1 MVTVTP
7 KASGRRWNGFAKGQ
21 NKMTQKSLSDQFFD
35 IAAIQSEKPFLYE
48 KRHGVWQGQTYGDV
62 ANSVLRAAGMLRMLG
77 VNKGDR
83 VVIGAENGINWAVAD
98 LAIMT
103 LGALVVPSYST
114 NTMDDHLHV
123 LTDSGAVLAIT
134 SSGALAEKMAEAAEK
149 ATTCKTLICF
159 EDIALKTP
167 TSTLTVTSWDKALD
181 KVDISISGDVRETLD
196 PDDLSCLIYTSGTG
210 GLPKG
215 VMLTHRSI
223 STNVE
228 DVRQMLERADLVKG
242 QRFLSLLPLSHS
254 YEHTGGL
261 HLPVRMGAEIWY
273 CESVD
278 QVSSN
283 LQEAKPTL
291 MIAVPRLYEVLY
303 DRIERGLKA
312 KGGLSEKLFRKAVA
326 LGLKKLDGGRL
337 SLAEKITDRILE
349 RLVRAKVRQRLGG
362 RLRYFCSGG
371 APLNPDIGRFFLA
384 IGVGILQGYGQ
395 TEASPVISLNP
406 PDDIRIATVGIPMS
420 SVDLM
425 LDDDGQILVR
435 GDMVMKG
442 YWNKPDETAETIQDG
457 WLHTGDIGQIDDDG
471 YLMITGR
478 KKEIIVNS
486 GGDNIAPARLEAML
500 CIHAD
505 IEQAMLTGDKRPW
518 LAAVIVPSS
527 EINGLPKAEQHKRL
541 KLACD
546 SINANLSKLEK
557 IRRFVI
563 ADEPFTIDNGEMT
576 PTLKVRRHVVM
587 KRYAKT
593 LDELY
598 KS

>member
-1 MVTVTP
+1 MSAVI
-7 KASGRRWNGFAKGQ
+7 
-21 NKMTQKSLSDQFFD
+21 LSDQFFEM
-35 IAAIQSEKPFLYE
+35 AAAQSAKPFLYE
-48 KRHGVWQGQTYGDV
+48 KTGGVWQGRTYGEV
-62 ANSVLRAAGMLRMLG
+62 ANDVLRAAAMLRMLG

-83 VVIGAENGINWAVAD
+83 VVIGSENCMNWAIAD

-114 NTMDDHLHV
+114 NTVADHLHV
-123 LTDSGAVLAIT
+123 INDSGAVLAIT
-134 SSGALAEKMAEAAEK
+134 SAGELAEKMAAASDRSK
-149 ATTCKTLICF
+149 ACKTLVCF
-159 EDIALKTP
+159 DDPALKTKP
-167 TSTLTVTSWDKALD
+167 KSITVKSWKKEMAQIDPSQFG
-181 KVDISISGDVRETLD
+181 DIRVKLD
-196 PDDLSCLIYTSGTG
+196 PDDVSCLIYTSGTG
-210 GLPKG
+210 GQPKG

-223 STNVE
+223 SANVE
-228 DVRQMLERADLVKG
+228 GVRQMLERADLVKG

-283 LQEAKPTL
+283 LQEAQPTL

-312 KGGLSEKLFRKAVA
+312 KGGLSETLFRKAVA
-326 LGLKKLDGGRL
+326 LGLKKLDGKRL
-337 SLAEKITDRILE
+337 SLTEKLMDRALE

-362 RLRYFCSGG
+362 RLCYFCSGG

-406 PDDIRIATVGIPMS
+406 PDDIRISTVGVPVPG
-420 SVDLM
+420 VDLIF
-425 LDDDGQILVR
+425 DDDGQILVR
-435 GDMVMKG
+435 GDMVMQG
-442 YWNKPDETAETIQDG
+442 YWGAPDATADAIQDG
-457 WLHTGDIGQIDDDG
+457 WLHTGDIGEMDADG
-471 YLMITGR
+471 YVKITGR

-486 GGDNIAPARLEAML
+486 GGDNIAPARVEAL
-500 CIHAD
+500 LSIHPD

-518 LAAVIVPSS
+518 LAAVIVPSA
-527 EINGLPKAEQHKRL
+527 EMRGLPKAEQQKHL
-541 KLACD
+541 KAACD
-546 SINANLSKLEK
+546 DINANLSPLEK
-557 IRRFVI
+557 IRRFII
-563 ADEPFTIDNGEMT
+563 ADEPFSIENGEMT
-576 PTLKVRRHVVM
+576 PTLKVRRHVVI

-593 LDELY
+593 LDALY